1 MSLEPPITGGPG
13 EQPSRVNPMIFIA
26 GVSFMN
32 AVAAMIVIPVLP
44 RLIVSFTGDTASA
57 AHYVGLFAAL
67 FALVQFL
74 VSPILGS
81 LSDRYGRRAVI
92 LTSTFGQSL
101 NFVLMA
107 LAPNLAVLFLAR
119 LISGVTAGAGPAVNA
134 YIADV
139 APPKD
144 RAANFGWVAAANSAG
159 FLLGP
164 ALGGLFGEIDPRL
177 PFWVA
182 AGLCMTNSLYGLLIL
197 PESLKKDRSKRLN
210 WKLSNPASALGF
222 LFTQPAVGSLAL
234 VLMMLAIAQ
243 QCLPTTIVLYTN
255 FRFGWSAGQIGLYLT
270 AVGVANMTLQALV
283 LKRFVARFGERS
295 AVMLGFSCYTIAF
308 LVYATA
314 PVPGMFVLGAPFFAF
329 GTLVTPSVQAQIT
342 RLVAHDH
349 QGRLQGALAAMT
361 SLCGLVT
368 PLVYT
373 QIFALSIGEARSWL
387 PPSAHMYLAAT
398 VLALGAIL
406 SMRYW
411 RRMRNATV
419 EGQEA

>member
-1 MSLEPPITGGPG
+1 
-13 EQPSRVNPMIFIA
+13 MIFIA

-32 AVAAMIVIPVLP
+32 AVAGMIVIPVLP

-57 AHYVGLFAAL
+57 AHYVGVFAAL

-74 VSPILGS
+74 VSPVLGS
-81 LSDRYGRRAVI
+81 LSDRYGRRTVI
-92 LTSTFGQSL
+92 LISTFGQSM

-107 LAPNLAVLFLAR
+107 LAPNLSVLFLAR
-119 LISGVTAGAGPAVNA
+119 IIAGVTAGTGPAINA

-139 APPKD
+139 APSKD

-177 PFWVA
+177 PFWVS
-182 AGLCMTNSLYGLLIL
+182 AGLCLANSMYGFFIL
-197 PESLKKDRSKRLN
+197 PESLKRDRSKRLN
-210 WKLSNPASALGF
+210 LALSNPVSALGF

-255 FRFGWSAGQIGLYLT
+255 FRFHWSAGEIGLYLT
-270 AVGVANMTLQALV
+270 AVGVANMTVQALV

-295 AVMLGFSCYTIAF
+295 AVMLGFSCYTVAF
-308 LVYATA
+308 LIYATA
-314 PVPGMFVLGAPFFAF
+314 PLPQMFIFGAPFFAF

-342 RLVAHDH
+342 RLVAHNH

-361 SLCGLVT
+361 SMCGLVT

-373 QIFALSIGEARSWL
+373 QVFAFSIGPGRGWL
-387 PPSAHMYLAAT
+387 PPSSHMYLAAS

-406 SMRYW
+406 SLRYW
-411 RRMRNATV
+411 RRTRIAV
-419 EGQEA
+419 LEGQEP